1 MTLDRRRFLQLTAA
15 GMVASVTNSA
25 CGRDTGED
33 ARALAEPPLLEMLGP
48 ERAREIGTRYR
59 AVVPKESTEAALRA
73 AISRS
78 QYNTFPW
85 IRRRLLDEQI
95 RDDFAVGRVVVIN
108 GWVLSEIEARLCAL
122 YSLSV

>member
-1 MTLDRRRFLQLTAA
+1 
-15 GMVASVTNSA
+15 
-25 CGRDTGED
+25 
-33 ARALAEPPLLEMLGP
+33 
-48 ERAREIGTRYR
+48 
-59 AVVPKESTEAALRA
+59 VPKESTEAALRA

-95 RDDFAVGRVVVIN
+95 RDDFAAGRVVVIN

-122 YSLSV
+122 YSLST